1 MEQRLKKCVSPVDVK
16 IETLNRKEVSVL
28 SFFREYSLYL
38 SRVTFVFV
46 RVEQSHIKVA
56 WYFYSL
62 EKDIM

>member
-38 SRVTFVFV
+38 SCVTFVFV
-46 RVEQSHIKVA
+46 RVEQSHVKVV